1 MPASGRSKRENCL
14 PSFGEKLKSER
25 EKRAITLEQ
34 ISLSTKIGTRMLQ
47 ALEEEKF
54 DQLPGGIFNKG
65 FVRAYARHLG
75 LDEDQTVADYLEA
88 SGESPLPKAGPDM
101 EGEASPPEAREES
114 PSRQLPWGIFA
125 ALLLLVALALSLWS
139 HRQRKH
145 EEQSAQARPAPAA
158 TQKPQPERAA
168 ASAGTPETSLLSSG
182 STNAVVAP
190 AGIKPAVIP
199 PPAPSP
205 ANSTERSAGPPT
217 PTTAPET
224 AATAP
229 SDEFTVVIQ
238 ARQDSWVAITADGKD
253 ILADTLGAG
262 SQRAVRGRK
271 EVIVKAGNAGG
282 LDFLF
287 NGKKLSPQGDL
298 GQVKT
303 LTFGVGGLQPNHP
316 APPSVE

>member
-1 MPASGRSKRENCL
+1 MPAAGQSTWENRL

-101 EGEASPPEAREES
+101 EEAAPPEAREQG

-125 ALLLLVALALSLWS
+125 ALLLLVALALSVWS

-145 EEQSAQARPAPAA
+145 AEQSAQPRSAPVAAPKPQSEGAAAPVGGPEPSLPSHGSTDSVVTPAP
-158 TQKPQPERAA
+158 
-168 ASAGTPETSLLSSG
+168 
-182 STNAVVAP
+182 
-190 AGIKPAVIP
+190 IKPAVIP
-199 PPAPSP
+199 PPAPIP
-205 ANSTERSAGPPT
+205 AKSTERSAGPPA

-224 AATAP
+224 VAAEP

-238 ARQDSWVAITADGKD
+238 ARQDSWVAINADGKD
-253 ILADTLGAG
+253 VLTETLSAG

-287 NGKKLSPQGDL
+287 NGTKLGPQGDS

-303 LTFGVGGLQPNHP
+303 LTFGVGGLQRNRS